1 VEPLNFNFITRPTK
15 GCFRGVYNSG
25 SPCCFRLCLSQFEPL
40 LISEPSDRSRE
51 WGKTPSGVAPP
62 GVPELNAHI
71 RQRTKGGVGGLQ
83 PIAQNGINNLVG
95 GCGVPLL
102 PNKERLKGSAATLH
116 CPEQLL
122 TDTLV

>member
-1 VEPLNFNFITRPTK
+1 
-15 GCFRGVYNSG
+15 
-25 SPCCFRLCLSQFEPL
+25 
-40 LISEPSDRSRE
+40 
-51 WGKTPSGVAPP
+51 VAPP

-102 PNKERLKGSAATLH
+102 PNKERLKGSAATFH

-122 TDTLV
+122 TDRALAISFEGFMKKLIGSYPPPVRTVAIEGAIKQINC

>member
-1 VEPLNFNFITRPTK
+1 MLLPPLPLPI
-15 GCFRGVYNSG
+15 
-25 SPCCFRLCLSQFEPL
+25 EPL
-40 LISEPSDRSRE
+40 LNSEPSDRLGS
-51 WGKTPSGVAPP
+51 GKTPSGVAPR

-71 RQRTKGGVGGLQ
+71 RQRTKGGVGGHQ